1 VLDQGQDKLGSVA
14 VLNVGRMDDR
24 DQHEPEDIY
33 EQMAFTPIDL
43 LARIVAMRAPLS
55 VVLTDWLSIIAA
67 LGCRLRPAASRTSPR
82 SWSWIRFQVPSRRQ
96 HRK

>member
-1 VLDQGQDKLGSVA
+1 
-14 VLNVGRMDDR
+14 MDDR

-55 VVLTDWLSIIAA
+55 VVLTD
-67 LGCRLRPAASRTSPR
+67 
-82 SWSWIRFQVPSRRQ
+82 
-96 HRK
+96 

>member
-1 VLDQGQDKLGSVA
+1 MASVSAVCPDEPQSHKGVLDQGQDKLGTVA
-14 VLNVGRMDDR
+14 VLNVGRMDDG

-55 VVLTDWLSIIAA
+55 VVLTD
-67 LGCRLRPAASRTSPR
+67 
-82 SWSWIRFQVPSRRQ
+82 
-96 HRK
+96 